1 MSYKEPPTEAGLLET
16 VRASLIMLS
25 FGLAVLTFL
34 VAIERPQWFHIQPG
48 TGTALALAQGADTRM
63 DGGFGDR
70 REPRKGAYRD

>member
-1 MSYKEPPTEAGLLET
+1 MSYKEPPNEAGLLET

-48 TGTALALAQGADTRM
+48 TGTAIALAEGADART
-63 DGGFGDR
+63 DGDLGGR
-70 REPRKGAYRD
+70 REERKGAYTN